1 MSKERT
7 KKMCRAKG
15 NLAHKLKLQSI
26 KNHERILKL
35 INSSIEDK
43 FQSTPHKKTLVCINI
58 KSKSCIFLSYE
69 YG

>member
-7 KKMCRAKG
+7 KQICRSQG
-15 NLAHKLKLQSI
+15 NLAHQQKLQSI

-43 FQSTPHKKTLVCINI
+43 FQNTPHKK
-58 KSKSCIFLSYE
+58 KR
-69 YG
+69 